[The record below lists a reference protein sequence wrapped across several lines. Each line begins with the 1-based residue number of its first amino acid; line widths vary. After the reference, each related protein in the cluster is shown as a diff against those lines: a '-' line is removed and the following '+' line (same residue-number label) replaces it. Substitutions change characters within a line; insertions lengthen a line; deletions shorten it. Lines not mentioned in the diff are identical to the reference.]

1 MDPGWEPLLCKAH
14 KTSIFPCVVVH
25 LKHFHLF
32 SSEFSHPSLT
42 FLSLGWWNISRR
54 NSIPELHTH
63 NKVIVY
69 SGTTCNTAWAQ
80 LQRGHPSP
88 WQHPPK
94 CPVLG
99 RVVMSTWGL
108 NWSCRDEERKVTRV
122 PGRLVWGR
130 LTEQSSFCHHD
141 VPNLYDSV
149 SVDVQ
154 MFNSAVELQKT
165 TKDCLWGTEMKFKY
179 LFPQKS
185 CDSYSH
191 WCKHKHKDTVWL
203 QKTNIAHKSYGQL
216 LWRLQAAYL
225 VILQFL

>member
-1 MDPGWEPLLCKAH
+1 M
-14 KTSIFPCVVVH
+14 H

-42 FLSLGWWNISRR
+42 FLSLGRWNISRR

-80 LQRGHPSP
+80 LQRGQPSP

-94 CPVLG
+94 CPAPG

-122 PGRLVWGR
+122 PGCLVWGR
-130 LTEQSSFCHHD
+130 LTEQFSPKSSFCHRD
-141 VPNLYDSV
+141 VPNPYDSV
-149 SVDVQ
+149 LVDIW
-154 MFNSAVELQKT
+154 MFNSAMELQK
-165 TKDCLWGTEMKFKY
+165 
-179 LFPQKS
+179 
-185 CDSYSH
+185 
-191 WCKHKHKDTVWL
+191 L
-203 QKTNIAHKSYGQL
+203 QKTSVRNRQEI
-216 LWRLQAAYL
+216 
-225 VILQFL
+225 

>member
-42 FLSLGWWNISRR
+42 FLSLGRWNISRR

-108 NWSCRDEERKVTRV
+108 NWSCRDEEKKVTRV

-154 MFNSAVELQKT
+154 MFNSAVELQ
-165 TKDCLWGTEMKFKY
+165 
-179 LFPQKS
+179 
-185 CDSYSH
+185 
-191 WCKHKHKDTVWL
+191 L
-203 QKTNIAHKSYGQL
+203 QKTVYEEQKWNLSTYFLKN
-216 LWRLQAAYL
+216 L
-225 VILQFL
+225 VILIHTDANTNTKIPYDFRKLILRISHMGNCCDAFKLLI